1 MRPHFKITIKEYG
14 REKPIETSYDGDVNH
29 QFLIDHF
36 GLNNPDV
43 EWYGIDI
50 QDPKEDKQ

>member
-1 MRPHFKITIKEYG
+1 MRHHFKITIKEYG

-50 QDPKEDKQ
+50 QDAEEEKK